1 LLLPG
6 CSPIALGNCPA
17 QALKVVYGKLSTP
30 VNEKPPTMTN
40 TPQKS
45 RKGRKLFI
53 ILGSLFILL
62 VALHLVLPYFLLKYV
77 NRQLT
82 LIDGYTGHVD
92 DIDVALYRGA
102 YTIKSIHLDKKSGK
116 VPVPF
121 FKADVIDL
129 SVEWKALFN
138 GRIVAEI
145 DVNRPVLNF
154 VKGPSAATSQ
164 TDIDNDW
171 TVVVDK
177 LIPFKLNRFTI
188 NDGEIHF
195 KDFHSNPKVNIKATN
210 LQVLAQNL
218 TNAKHVKEKLPS
230 TVTASAAVY
239 DGEAK
244 LDMKIDPLMPVPT
257 FDMNARLTTLNI
269 TKLNDFLQAYGNF
282 DAEKGTISM
291 YCEAA
296 AKDKK
301 ITGYVKP
308 IIKDLKVVSW
318 KEDKDNLGKVAWES
332 VVGAVAWLLNNK
344 PKDQIATR
352 ASFTGNIDNPDVNL
366 WSIIGQLL
374 RNAFIQALFPALEN
388 SVNLNA
394 VDKKEEK
401 KGLLG
406 RIFDGKDN
414 KEKGS
419 DKKEKE
425 KK

>member
-1 LLLPG
+1 VL
-6 CSPIALGNCPA
+6 
-17 QALKVVYGKLSTP
+17 
-30 VNEKPPTMTN
+30 
-40 TPQKS
+40 
-45 RKGRKLFI
+45 I
-53 ILGSLFILL
+53 ILRLM
-62 VALHLVLPYFLLKYV
+62 LPSILLKYV

-102 YTIKSIHLDKKSGK
+102 YTIKTIKLDKKTGK

-121 FKADVIDL
+121 FKAEVIDL
-129 SVEWKALFN
+129 SVEWSALFN

-145 DVNRPVLNF
+145 DVDRPVLNF
-154 VKGPSAATSQ
+154 VKGPSAASSQ
-164 TDIDNDW
+164 TDIDKDW

-195 KDFHSNPKVNIKATN
+195 KDLHSSPKVDLKATN
-210 LQVLAQNL
+210 VEVLAQNL
-218 TNAKHVKEKLPS
+218 TNAKHAKEKLPS

-244 LDMKIDPLMPVPT
+244 LDMKIDPLTPVPT
-257 FDMNARLTTLNI
+257 FDMNARLSTLNI
-269 TKLNDFLQAYGNF
+269 VKLNDFLKAYGNF

-318 KEDKDNLGKVAWES
+318 KEDKDNLGKLAWET

-352 ASFTGNIDNPDVNL
+352 ASFTGNIDNPDIDL

-374 RNAFIQALFPALEN
+374 RNAFIQALYPSLEN
-388 SVNLNA
+388 TVNLNT
-394 VDKKEEK
+394 VGKKEEK
-401 KGLLG
+401 KGLLS
-406 RIFDGKDN
+406 RIFDGKD
-414 KEKGS
+414 KDEKKKK
-419 DKKEKE
+419 DKK
-425 KK
+425 